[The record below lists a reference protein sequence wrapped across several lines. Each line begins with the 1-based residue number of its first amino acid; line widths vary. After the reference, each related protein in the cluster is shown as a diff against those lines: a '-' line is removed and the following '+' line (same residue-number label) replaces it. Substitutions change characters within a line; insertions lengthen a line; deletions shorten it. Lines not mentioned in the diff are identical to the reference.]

1 MEFGGHAR
9 RPQGREEGRCWT
21 TSREGGDDVE
31 LDCLV
36 TLEGYTQIEPKTTLI
51 RAGSAADAPWTC
63 ELLMR
68 KYYVSLDVVDGNGK
82 RVPGAGVELR
92 SSSDVVAYQ
101 PRDVAEQAPQPIQL
115 DTAYDVRPIIS
126 SLKGAGGEYFFRD
139 PGTRRTRRSSS
150 ERRTSRRWSG
160 GPASP

>member
-1 MEFGGHAR
+1 
-9 RPQGREEGRCWT
+9 
-21 TSREGGDDVE
+21 
-31 LDCLV
+31 
-36 TLEGYTQIEPKTTLI
+36 
-51 RAGSAADAPWTC
+51 
-63 ELLMR
+63 MR

-82 RVPGAGVELR
+82 RVPVAGVELR

-115 DTAYDVRPIIS
+115 DTAYDIRPIIS

-139 PGTRRTRRSSS
+139 QWHAADASIVFS
-150 ERRTSRRWSG
+150 RRTSRRWSG